1 MKNTYVLLLAFF
13 TATQLVQA
21 QSLSIEQL
29 LEKELSGFNGEAGL
43 YAEHLVT
50 GERIAIRADSIFP
63 TASVI
68 KVPIMLGIFK
78 QIHTGKLDLD
88 TALVYRDSLRYGGS
102 GIMQYFKDSTD
113 TDLSTLLSLMIGY
126 SDNTTSLWCQS
137 LAGGGG
143 AINELLDSL
152 GLEHTRVN
160 SRTEGRQEAWKKY
173 GWGQTSPREM
183 ASLLIMIRREE
194 LFSPEL
200 SQKMYR
206 LMTKVIYDEYA
217 LSAIPPYVQTASKQ
231 GMVSDSRSELVMVNA
246 PSGDYVFYIATKNN
260 RDTSWDNN
268 NEAYRLQRSVS
279 GMLWNYFE
287 GETNINLPSRK
298 SEETSPRE

>member
-13 TATQLVQA
+13 TATQLVKA

-287 GETNINLPSRK
+287 GEKNINLPSRK